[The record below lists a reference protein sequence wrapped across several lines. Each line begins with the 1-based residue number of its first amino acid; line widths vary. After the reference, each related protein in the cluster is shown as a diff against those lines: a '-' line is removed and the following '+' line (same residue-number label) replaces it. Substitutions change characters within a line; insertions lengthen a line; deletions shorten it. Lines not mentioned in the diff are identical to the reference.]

1 MTGMKAP
8 DVLEL
13 TEAGHA
19 RCPAHVVGHCSEL
32 PGQKNAALRHNAT
45 QLPRPEQDDGHGE
58 PLVPG
63 GVGANVVVRSVIS
76 NPRKSLLSPTY
87 CCNGAQ
93 GPPVPITILPNKW
106 RARWSDL
113 HVNVLRRIISLLPT
127 KDGARTQILST
138 RWRPLFRSAPLNL
151 GVVLRREDEP
161 APSSLVSRILTDHQA
176 PCRRLSLTWYGYKSD
191 YVSPLLNGWLQSPA
205 FKGLSEF
212 DLWQNRKEI
221 GKELWLVPR
230 EEVPYALPPSVLQF
244 LPALHIL
251 SIKCTGYMI
260 HFPSAATLA
269 GDLHFP
275 KLKQLTLKGVVV
287 SEVVLHRV
295 LAGCTALES
304 LVLSELDGVR
314 GVRVNSS
321 TLRRLGVWSGW
332 PNEPDELLQEVI
344 VEDAPLLE
352 KLFLSGLDCDLSVRV
367 LCAPKLDFLG
377 SLPEG
382 FTKGKLETNVLQ
394 GFLAVNLMNVVRA
407 VKVLVLRIS
416 PPSVDDAIDFVTFFP
431 CLEKLY
437 VLLYRTGAS
446 KRARHN
452 FPLGYIECL
461 ELHLKKVVLI
471 NYQGTPRD
479 VDFARFFLLNAK
491 VLEHM
496 EFASRTAINRKKYI
510 SEWRAGQ
517 HRKLQLDN
525 RVSQGAQFNF
535 SCDSY
540 YGDEIHI
547 GHIHDLTISDPFD
560 RSSCRCH
567 DVDFL

>member
-1 MTGMKAP
+1 MAGGRVGRRRLTTG
-8 DVLEL
+8 ERQ
-13 TEAGHA
+13 A
-19 RCPAHVVGHCSEL
+19 RSRGRSRADQRPPRRRSPAHHLAPPHQGWRPHPDPLHQVAPPL
-32 PGQKNAALRHNAT
+32 PLRPA
-45 QLPRPEQDDGHGE
+45 QPRR
-58 PLVPG
+58 
-63 GVGANVVVRSVIS
+63 RSP
-76 NPRKSLLSPTY
+76 PRR
-87 CCNGAQ
+87 
-93 GPPVPITILPNKW
+93 
-106 RARWSDL
+106 RARPLQPRLPHS
-113 HVNVLRRIISLLPT
+113 RRPP
-127 KDGARTQILST
+127 G
-138 RWRPLFRSAPLNL
+138 
-151 GVVLRREDEP
+151 
-161 APSSLVSRILTDHQA
+161 
-176 PCRRLSLTWYGYKSD
+176 
-191 YVSPLLNGWLQSPA
+191 
-205 FKGLSEF
+205 
-212 DLWQNRKEI
+212 
-221 GKELWLVPR
+221 
-230 EEVPYALPPSVLQF
+230 ALPPA
-244 LPALHIL
+244 LPYL
-251 SIKCTGYMI
+251 
-260 HFPSAATLA
+260 
-269 GDLHFP
+269 
-275 KLKQLTLKGVVV
+275 
-287 SEVVLHRV
+287 
-295 LAGCTALES
+295 
-304 LVLSELDGVR
+304 
-314 GVRVNSS
+314 
-321 TLRRLGVWSGW
+321 
-332 PNEPDELLQEVI
+332 
-344 VEDAPLLE
+344 
-352 KLFLSGLDCDLSVRV
+352 
-367 LCAPKLDFLG
+367 
-377 SLPEG
+377 
-382 FTKGKLETNVLQ
+382 

-446 KRARHN
+446 KRARHS

-479 VDFARFFLLNAK
+479 VDFARYFLLNAK